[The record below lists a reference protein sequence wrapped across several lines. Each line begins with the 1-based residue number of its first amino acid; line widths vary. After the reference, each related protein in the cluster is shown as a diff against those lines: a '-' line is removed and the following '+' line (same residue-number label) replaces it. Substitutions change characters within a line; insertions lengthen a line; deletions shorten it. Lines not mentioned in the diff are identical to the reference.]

1 MKTILFPTD
10 FLAQSP
16 VTSDYLRMM
25 ATTYD
30 AKIIVLHVFQPVVA
44 DATLP
49 TFNDPGVGTIAAMDL
64 ETISQTH
71 LTNLVDQLRAQ
82 GLDAVGEWRVGS
94 IEDEI
99 VDAAKT
105 YAPDLLITHRTPAT
119 GFFDRLVGSSATDV
133 ARQASCPVLFIGQK
147 EEVAPAQIRTV
158 AYVLQQGITQ
168 QIVTDQT
175 TPIID
180 AFDAQLTV
188 ISPEQ
193 IDGTHPDL
201 FVIQRKETG
210 FLGGLMGTDPTE
222 KLLASAQVPVLV
234 FHEVKE

>member
-10 FLAQSP
+10 FLVHSS
-16 VTSDYLRMM
+16 VTTDYLRMM
-25 ATTYD
+25 AKAYD
-30 AKIIVLHVFQPVVA
+30 AKIIVVHVYQPVVA

-49 TFNDPGVGTIAAMDL
+49 TFNDPGIGTIAAMDL
-64 ETISQTH
+64 ETISQQH
-71 LTNLVDQLRAQ
+71 LTNLVEEFRAQ

-133 ARQASCPVLFIGQK
+133 ARQAPCPVLFIGQK
-147 EEVAPAQIRTV
+147 EEVAPTQIRTV

-175 TPIID
+175 QTIID
-180 AFDAQLTV
+180 AFDAHLDV
-188 ISPEQ
+188 ISPDQ
-193 IDGTHPDL
+193 IAGTHPDL

-222 KLLASAQVPVLV
+222 QLLAEAHVPVLV
-234 FHEVKE
+234 FHEVK